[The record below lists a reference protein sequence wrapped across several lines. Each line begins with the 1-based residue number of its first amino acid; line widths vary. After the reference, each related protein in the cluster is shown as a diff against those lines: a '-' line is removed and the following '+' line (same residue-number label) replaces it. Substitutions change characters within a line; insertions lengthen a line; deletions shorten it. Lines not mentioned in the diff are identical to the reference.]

1 VPLQIVLASQSPQ
14 RSGLLSRLG
23 LNVLVQPS
31 DVDEAFIAVP
41 ADPLEQV
48 YLLAQAKAAAVAR
61 HFPQH
66 IVLGADTLVELEG
79 SVLGKPGSPSLAT
92 AMLRRLSG
100 RRHMVHT
107 GLALVLPEECRTADQ
122 SRTLTAI
129 VSSTVTFHQLD
140 DEQIAAYVQT
150 GEPLN
155 KAGAYGLQGSGS
167 QLVASLSGCFT
178 NVVGLPLCAIA
189 KLLTAATGQPVLCPA
204 DAGCRAA
211 GEEDCLCRVDSA

>member
-1 VPLQIVLASQSPQ
+1 
-14 RSGLLSRLG
+14 
-23 LNVLVQPS
+23 
-31 DVDEAFIAVP
+31 
-41 ADPLEQV
+41 
-48 YLLAQAKAAAVAR
+48 
-61 HFPQH
+61 
-66 IVLGADTLVELEG
+66 
-79 SVLGKPGSPSLAT
+79 
-92 AMLRRLSG
+92 MLRRLSG

-211 GEEDCLCRVDSA
+211 GADDQRLRARRHHAQVAREMFLRHDLITPTLGGHAWFEKPALLYWMMIASFHLFGISEWAARLGELPPRPDA